1 MDRKTVV
8 KKSPAN
14 NLLYEERK
22 IMKKILFLEVVM
34 LVGILALSA
43 CSTREDSDNGRSGMG
58 FGEYNSEPISSTILG
73 TENSAGELTP
83 DNTGEESNTV
93 SGQETSDFKTNTEW
107 SIPDGEAGAAGNGA
121 DSEAGAAGNGA
132 DSGAGTAG
140 NRADGETGTA
150 GNGADGE
157 AGTAGN
163 IADHATNAVG
173 SEAEKE
179 GSDDSELMAVI
190 NRSKIEEQSFEVLL
204 NDWGKVTFVSC
215 MRDGYN
221 KELDPL
227 TDVSFY
233 LLDGD
238 HILYRFPDVSEN
250 NVRTVGFCEGVSFV
264 SFEDINGDDKKEII
278 IGALYVTGAGPQG
291 MIPYPEVR
299 IYEDQGNEFVY
310 NKDLCDKANDY
321 LSLGVSI
328 EDVMTYIR
336 DYSD

>member
-1 MDRKTVV
+1 
-8 KKSPAN
+8 
-14 NLLYEERK
+14 
-22 IMKKILFLEVVM
+22 MKKILFLVAMM
-34 LVGILALSA
+34 LVGILTLSA
-43 CSTREDSDNGRSGMG
+43 CSTREDSDNGRNGMG
-58 FGEYNSEPISSTILG
+58 FGTDDFETISSVLPG

-93 SGQETSDFKTNTEW
+93 SGQETSDIKTNAEGN
-107 SIPDGEAGAAGNGA
+107 IPG
-121 DSEAGAAGNGA
+121 SEAGTAGNGA

-140 NRADGETGTA
+140 NGADSKADAA

-157 AGTAGN
+157 ADTAGN
-163 IADHATNAVG
+163 IAEHATNAVG

-204 NDWGKVTFVSC
+204 NDWGKVMFVSC

-221 KELDPL
+221 EELNPL

-238 HILYRFPDVSEN
+238 HILYRFPDVYEN
-250 NVRTVGFCEGVSFV
+250 NVRAVGFCEGVSFV

-299 IYEDQGNEFVY
+299 IYEDQGTEFVY

-336 DYSD
+336 DYSN